1 MMPRNTPKPRKA
13 GPNPVTTTKSRRAGR
28 PDPVGGPPAKVPKG
42 PARDKRFDRRPP
54 KFPGRLGGR

>member
-1 MMPRNTPKPRKA
+1 MPRKTPKPRKA
-13 GPNPVTTTKSRRAGR
+13 GLSPVSAPKNRRAVR
-28 PDPVGGPPAKVPKG
+28 PDPAGAPPRHPAG

>member
-1 MMPRNTPKPRKA
+1 MPRKTPKPRKP
-13 GPNPVTTTKSRRAGR
+13 GDSPVSVTKNRRAVR
-28 PDPVGGPPAKVPKG
+28 PDPAGGIRQMPKA